1 MKCATSVTSAN
12 LVHRSSNAE
21 IRIQEAAPGLPM
33 ATVPAAPAILP
44 VPTVAASVVQ
54 TVWKGVALCRILV
67 FQDVTPLTQ
76 LNKAGSATLIQANA
90 DNA

>member
-1 MKCATSVTSAN
+1 
-12 LVHRSSNAE
+12 
-21 IRIQEAAPGLPM
+21 M

-54 TVWKGVALCRILV
+54 TVWKGVMMPYAVSLF
-67 FQDVTPLTQ
+67 FQDVTPLTH